1 MAPKYIVSLVL
12 LYVLIAMITF
22 GCAFNLE
29 YKPSTSPFANGDRL
43 FATFG
48 CALGWPLYWSV
59 KATQH
64 LRPTL

>member
-12 LYVLIAMITF
+12 LYVLIAIITF

-29 YKPSTSPFANGDRL
+29 YTPSTSFSATGDRL
-43 FATFG
+43 ISALG
-48 CALGWPLYWSV
+48 CAFGWPLYWSV